1 MKAIAKTSPAP
12 GVEVIET
19 PIPEVGDGELLVRV
33 GACGICGSDLH
44 IVDWELGANRM
55 VGRIPFVLGH
65 EPAGRVVQLRGGARG
80 LRNGGPPRPAPFAP
94 CARRRPRSP
103 RPV

>member
-65 EPAGRVVQLRGGARG
+65 EPAARHVRLSAG
-80 LRNGGPPRPAPFAP
+80 LLGFETLHPFPPPTFAHCDPSRPF
-94 CARRRPRSP
+94 RP
-103 RPV
+103 